1 MINYTYEIRVRGG
14 KLGTGRHVL
23 KEEHPDDTALVEA
36 RVEELKLLYPKCR
49 VSMYNVPER
58 GPWRGGYFDED
69 EYLGRQRSWP

>member
-49 VSMYNVPER
+49 VIAWR
-58 GPWRGGYFDED
+58 LDRRPWRGGYFDED

>member
-1 MINYTYEIRVRGG
+1 MINYTYEIKVRRG

-23 KEEHPDDTALVEA
+23 TEEHPDDTALVEA

-49 VSMYNVPER
+49 VIAWRLDR